1 MCWIFIATC
10 ELSLVAVNKGYSL
23 VAVPGLL
30 VAVASLSLSFFLNE
44 NLTFKRI
51 LFIGLFLAALGLLC
65 CSSFSLVAE
74 SRGCPLVTVLGFL
87 VAVASLVAER
97 RL

>member
-1 MCWIFIATC
+1 MLS
-10 ELSLVAVNKGYSL
+10 LSLVAVNKGYSL

-65 CSSFSLVAE
+65 CTGFSLVAVRR
-74 SRGCPLVTVLGFL
+74 SYSPA
-87 VAVASLVAER
+87 AVCGLLTEVEHWLSGVWT
-97 RL
+97 